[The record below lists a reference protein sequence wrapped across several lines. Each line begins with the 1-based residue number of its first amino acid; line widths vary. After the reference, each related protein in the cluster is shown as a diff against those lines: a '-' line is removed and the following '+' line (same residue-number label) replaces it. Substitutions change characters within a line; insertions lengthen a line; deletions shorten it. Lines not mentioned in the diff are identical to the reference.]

1 MALYIGQTSSL
12 LDYVERTADLPYS
25 EEEET
30 VNITSRVTL
39 TSSSSQTTQA
49 RVGDGIYIP
58 TVGCDDCGD
67 YLDELNAVKDSLH
80 SLDNAKAD
88 KSELDALAQEV
99 SRALT
104 LLRNKT
110 NTVISMTDSNNN
122 EVSVTVLAE

>member
-1 MALYIGQTSSL
+1 MAMYIGRTSSL
-12 LDYVERTADLPYS
+12 LDYVERAANAPYPV
-25 EEEET
+25 EEET
-30 VNITSRVTL
+30 ESITHHVTL
-39 TSSSSQTTQA
+39 MSSSSQTAQA
-49 RVGDGIYIP
+49 QSCEAIYIP

-67 YLDELNAVKDSLH
+67 YLVELNAVKDSLH

-88 KSELDALAQEV
+88 KSEVDALAQQV

-110 NTVISMTDSNNN
+110 NTVIAMTDSNNN